1 MAIKSGR
8 VNAIIKV
15 EAAGLLRKPG
25 LMRKNISSLPGLIRC
40 DVMNIFA
47 VVVSHGYLIRIRNRF
62 NRVNHR

>member
-40 DVMNIFA
+40 DA
-47 VVVSHGYLIRIRNRF
+47 CDEHLCCGSLS
-62 NRVNHR
+62 